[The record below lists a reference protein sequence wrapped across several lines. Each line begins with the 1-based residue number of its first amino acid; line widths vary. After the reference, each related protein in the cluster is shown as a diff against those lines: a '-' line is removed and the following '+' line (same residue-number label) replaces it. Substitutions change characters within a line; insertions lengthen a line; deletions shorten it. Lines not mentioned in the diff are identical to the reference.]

1 MAKVRTGTVTGAA
14 ACLAAMFLGA
24 VPAQAHPHVWVTVKA
39 ELVYEG
45 PNVTAVRH
53 VWSFDPAYSAF
64 VTQGLDRNKDGKLSR
79 DELAELAKVNTESLV
94 DYDYF
99 TMVRAGGAKQ
109 AFGTPRDESMSFADG
124 IATLSFVLPL
134 KAPAAGRTVG
144 VEIFDPTYFV
154 SFTMSEGDDALRLA
168 NAPGGCAVNVT
179 RPKAPDAAQQSR
191 LSETF
196 FDQLGPGT
204 NFGAQFAN
212 KAVIACP

>member
-1 MAKVRTGTVTGAA
+1 MTKTAWHRCLIATL
-14 ACLAAMFLGA
+14 ACLAGSLATSP
-24 VPAQAHPHVWVTVKA
+24 VQAHPHVWVTVKA
-39 ELVYEG
+39 ELVYDG
-45 PNVTAVRH
+45 ANVTAIRH
-53 VWSFDPAYSAF
+53 AWAFDPAYSAF
-64 VTQGLDRNKDGKLSR
+64 VTQGLDTNGDGKLSP

-99 TMVRAGGAKQ
+99 TFVRAGGAKQ
-109 AFGTPRDESMSFADG
+109 AFALPREESMSFENG
-124 IATLSFVLPL
+124 TATLRFVLPL
-134 KAPAAGRTVG
+134 KAPVAGRTVG

-154 SFTMSEGDDALRLA
+154 SFAMAEGDDALRLA
-168 NAPGGCAVNVT
+168 NAPTGCAVNLT

-212 KAVIACP
+212 KAVVACP